1 MAGQSN
7 TSTATGYK
15 LTIGGQT
22 FQQDISDGL
31 QNLVVEDHVDMVT
44 MCTIRLAAT
53 EDPDQQT
60 WDFKIGDPV
69 EAKMGKGEE
78 PLFKGEVIAIEPG
91 YQVQGTSTMTI
102 RALDKTHRL
111 GRGRKTRNWED
122 MKDSDVASEV
132 GAECGLSVDADPTDE
147 VHGYILQRNESNIA
161 FIKRLAA
168 RNNFLCRVV
177 GDKLEFKKASFQGSA
192 VKVPMGTRLRSMR
205 MHYNSSDM
213 VQKVIVRGWDIKAKK
228 EIVGQASAGDVT
240 AIGGG
245 DIGANLAGSFG
256 DSTAYIT
263 DVPISSQSQAD
274 AVAKSE
280 MERIARQFCKGS
292 CTVQGDDTIR
302 AGGVVEFEGLP
313 KGQNGKYY
321 VISTR
326 HVINHRSGYTT
337 EVNFCSN
344 TTGS

>member
-1 MAGQSN
+1 MADQS
-7 TSTATGYK
+7 SSATGYK
-15 LTIGGQT
+15 LTVGSAT
-22 FQQDISDGL
+22 FQQDQSDGM
-31 QNLVVEDHVDMVT
+31 QHLVVEDHVDMVT
-44 MCTIRLAAT
+44 MLTARVAAT
-53 EDPDQQT
+53 EDPDQAK

-69 EAKMGKGEE
+69 ECKMGKGEDA
-78 PLFKGEVIAIEPG
+78 LFKGELVSIEPG
-91 YQVQGTSTMTI
+91 YQIEGHSTMTL

-122 MKDSDVASEV
+122 KKDSDVASEV
-132 GAECGLSVDADPTDE
+132 GAECGLSVTVDPTSE

-168 RNNFLCRVV
+168 RNNYLCRVV
-177 GDKLEFKKASFQGSA
+177 GDKLEFKKASFQGA
-192 VKVPMGTRLRSMR
+192 ATPVEMGKSLRSMR

-213 VQKVIVRGWDIKAKK
+213 VQKVIVRGWDVKAKK
-228 EIVGQASAGDVT
+228 EIVGQASASDVT

-245 DIGANLAGSFG
+245 DVGATLAGKFG

-263 DVPISSQSQAD
+263 DVPISSQGQAD
-274 AVAKSE
+274 SVAKSE

-292 CTVQGDDTIR
+292 STVQGDDSIR
-302 AGGVVEFEGLP
+302 AGSVVEFKGLP

-337 EVNFCSN
+337 EINFCSN

>member
-1 MAGQSN
+1 MSAQSE

-22 FQQDISDGL
+22 FEQPAADGL

-44 MCTIRLAAT
+44 MLTVRLAAT
-53 EDPDQQT
+53 EDPGQQT
-60 WDFKIGDPV
+60 WNFKIGDPV
-69 EAKMGKGEE
+69 ECKMGKGEDF
-78 PLFKGEVIAIEPG
+78 LFKGEVVAVEPG
-91 YQVQGTSTMTI
+91 YQVQGTSTLTI

-111 GRGRKTRNWED
+111 GRGRKTRHWEE

-132 GAECGLSVDADPTDE
+132 GAECGLSVTADPTDE

-177 GDKLEFKKASFQGSA
+177 GDKLEFKKASFQGAA

-205 MHYNSSDM
+205 MQYNSSDM
-213 VQKVIVRGWDIKAKK
+213 VQKVIVRGWDIKSKK
-228 EIVGQASAGDVT
+228 EIVGQATVDDCT
-240 AIGGG
+240 PIGGG
-245 DIGANLAGSFG
+245 DLGAKQASSFG
-256 DSTAYIT
+256 DSVAYIT
-263 DVPISSQSQAD
+263 DVPISTQGQAD

-292 CTVQGDDTIR
+292 CTVQGDDSIR
-302 AGGVVEFEGLP
+302 AGAVVEFEGLP
-313 KGQNGKYY
+313 TGQNGKFY

-326 HVINHRSGYTT
+326 HVVNHRSGYTT
-337 EVNFCSN
+337 EVSFCSN
-344 TTGS
+344 TSGS